1 MRKPQNNDV
10 KHKRRKY
17 QLPCG
22 KKKKEQQ
29 NLQAKKYLSFLCI
42 FQTDY
47 HNDYDNDSK
56 NDSNNIYSNIRND
69 KDIDNDNINSNNYN
83 NIIVFP
89 FSSFSS
95 QKCFFSHW
103 SCFSSSL

>member
-10 KHKRRKY
+10 KHKRRKH

-22 KKKKEQQ
+22 KKKEQQ
-29 NLQAKKYLSFLCI
+29 NLQAEKYLSFLCI

-47 HNDYDNDSK
+47 HNNDYDNNNK
-56 NDSNNIYSNIRND
+56 NDSNNINNNIEND
-69 KDIDNDNINSNNYN
+69 NDIDNDNINSNNYN
-83 NIIVFP
+83 NIIVFL
-89 FSSFSS
+89 FSR
-95 QKCFFSHW
+95 QKCFFSHL

>member
-1 MRKPQNNDV
+1 MRKPQSNDV

-22 KKKKEQQ
+22 KKKKQQ
-29 NLQAKKYLSFLCI
+29 NLQAEKYLSFLCI

-47 HNDYDNDSK
+47 HNDSDNDNK
-56 NDSNNIYSNIRND
+56 NDSNNINSNIGND
-69 KDIDNDNINSNNYN
+69 KDIDNDKINSNSYN

-89 FSSFSS
+89 FSSLSS
-95 QKCFFSHW
+95 QKCFFSHC